1 MHQMYFKHLPPL
13 LSAILLLFWSSLSH
27 TALAALPD
35 LGAPDLVAYDEKT
48 EKKLGD
54 AFSTILHNQYPL
66 LEDPASLSM
75 IRSIGHQ
82 LSQQVSPPRPFTFY
96 LIQAPEINA
105 FAGPNGII
113 GINTGLILKAD
124 TEDEVA
130 AVLAHEIAHITQQHI
145 SRTLQNQ
152 TQVNL
157 TNFASLLA
165 AILIGSQDPSAG
177 FAAYLG
183 GTSLNLQQ
191 QLKNSRIHETEADSI
206 GMQYLSSAGYN
217 PHAMGSFFSKLSQ
230 AAQLNRDTP
239 PEILSTH
246 PVTQRRL
253 AEAENRANQ
262 LPTQPSHNAL
272 TFELLKTRIQT
283 LSQHSTAL
291 PSSTVLS
298 TTAQCYQKNLLW
310 LQQSPPKAKNP
321 DLNCLKTA
329 LKQIPQHLY
338 LRLLYAQILTQLN
351 QTQAAQEQYA
361 LLYNLYPH
369 NSALLNHYSQFLA
382 QHQHPQKAI
391 TLLSK
396 ALKTNATDNPYLLY
410 QTLGKIHTEQ
420 QQTAEAYYA
429 QAKAYQSIGNQKRY
443 QYLLRQAQAI
453 VTPKQKAL
461 QKKLQQ
467 ELTLTKQRKKEDKSK

>member
-1 MHQMYFKHLPPL
+1 MHNKMYFKHLTSA
-13 LSAILLLFWSSLSH
+13 LSAILLLFINLSH

-35 LGAPDLVAYDEKT
+35 LGAPDLVAYDAAT

-54 AFSTILHNQYPL
+54 AFSTILHSQYPL
-66 LEDPASLSM
+66 LEDPESLSM

-82 LSQQVSPPRPFTFY
+82 LTQQVSPSRPFTFY
-96 LIQAPEINA
+96 LIQSPKINA

-124 TEDEVA
+124 TEDEAA
-130 AVLAHEIAHITQQHI
+130 AVLAHEIAHVTQRHL

-152 TQVNL
+152 TQINL
-157 TNFASLLA
+157 TSFANLLA
-165 AILIGSQDPSAG
+165 AILIGSQDPTAG
-177 FAAYLG
+177 IAAYLG

-191 QLKNSRIHETEADSI
+191 QLKNARIHETEADSI
-206 GMQYLSSAGYN
+206 GIQYLSRAGYN
-217 PHAMGSFFSKLSQ
+217 PHAMGSFFAKLQQ
-230 AAQLNRDTP
+230 AALFNSNSP
-239 PEILSTH
+239 PEILRTH

-262 LPTQPSHNAL
+262 LPTQPSHNTL
-272 TFELLKTRIQT
+272 TFELLKTRIHI
-283 LSQHSTAL
+283 LSERTTPLQ
-291 PSSTVLS
+291 PSSPLS
-298 TTAQCYQKNLLW
+298 TTAQCYQKNLIW
-310 LQQSPPKAKNP
+310 LQQTPPKTLKA
-321 DLNCLKTA
+321 DLDCLKST
-329 LKQIPQHLY
+329 LKQRTQNLY

-351 QTQAAQEQYA
+351 QTQAAQKQYT

-391 TLLSK
+391 TLLNK

-410 QTLGKIHTEQ
+410 QTLSKIYTKQ

-443 QYLLRQAQAI
+443 QYLLQQAQAI
-453 VTPKQKAL
+453 VTPKQKIL
-461 QKKLQQ
+461 QKKLKQ
-467 ELTLTKQRKKEDKSK
+467 ELTLTKQRKKE